1 MAAFHDVVY
10 VRARMTSYAAAYPSV
25 AGAGVE
31 PLAPGVGVPGPYAIG
46 ATGGSGTRVIA
57 RMVREAGMFTGAHL
71 NAYEDALPFGEYS
84 DRWINEFLQA
94 AGQPAA
100 QDLLTSMRNDLE
112 SLVRA
117 HLADLPPAARGW
129 GWKEPRSIYLV
140 PFLDAAMPSLRFL
153 HFIRDGRD
161 MAFSENQNQL
171 VKHGDALLGDGLRK
185 AKTPVRSIAVWS
197 RVNAAAADY
206 GEERLGE
213 RYLRVRFEDLC
224 TQPADVV
231 RRIYDFFGL
240 DGDAEAA
247 AAEVRPPD
255 TLGRWELRRKGIVDD
270 LHRTAE
276 PALARFGYL

>member
-1 MAAFHDVVY
+1 MSSHAD
-10 VRARMTSYAAAYPSV
+10 AYPSV
-25 AGAGVE
+25 PSTGVE
-31 PLAPGVGVPGPYAIG
+31 PLALEVGAPGPNAIG
-46 ATGGSGTRVIA
+46 ATGGSGTRVVA
-57 RMVREAGMFTGAHL
+57 RMVREAGMFTGNHL

-84 DRWINEFLQA
+84 DRWINEFLG
-94 AGQPAA
+94 AGGQSPSQELLARMRD
-100 QDLLTSMRNDLE
+100 DLD
-112 SLVRA
+112 SLVRSHLA
-117 HLADLPPAARGW
+117 HLPPSARVW

-153 HFIRDGRD
+153 HFLRDGRD

-171 VKHGDALLGDGLRK
+171 AKHGDALLGDELGK

-206 GEERLGE
+206 GEARLGE

-224 TQPADVV
+224 TQPTETV
-231 RRIYDFFGL
+231 RGIYEFFGL

-255 TLGRWELRRKGIVDD
+255 TLGRWQLRRKGIVDE

>member
-1 MAAFHDVVY
+1 MSGTAN
-10 VRARMTSYAAAYPSV
+10 AYPSV
-25 AGAGVE
+25 PSSGVE
-31 PLAPGVGVPGPYAIG
+31 PLALEAGVPGPNAIG
-46 ATGGSGTRVIA
+46 ATGGSGTRVVA
-57 RMVREAGMFTGAHL
+57 RIVREGGMFTGTRL

-84 DRWINEFLQA
+84 DRWINEFLRA
-94 AGQPAA
+94 AGQPAS
-100 QDLLTSMRNDLE
+100 QELLARMRNDLDP
-112 SLVRA
+112 LVRA
-117 HLADLPPAARGW
+117 HLADLPPSARVW

-171 VKHGDALLGDGLRK
+171 TKHGDALLGDGLRK

-197 RVNAAAADY
+197 RVNVAAADY

-224 TQPADVV
+224 TQPADTV
-231 RRIYDFFGL
+231 RRIYAFFGL
-240 DGDAEAA
+240 DGDAETA

-255 TLGRWELRRKGIVDD
+255 TLGRWQLRRKGIVDE

-276 PALARFGYL
+276 PALGRFGYL